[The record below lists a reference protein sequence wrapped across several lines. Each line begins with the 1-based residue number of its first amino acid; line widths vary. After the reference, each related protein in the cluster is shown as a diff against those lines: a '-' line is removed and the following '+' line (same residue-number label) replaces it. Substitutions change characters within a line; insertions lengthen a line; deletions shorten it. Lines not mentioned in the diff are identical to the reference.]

1 MKYKFF
7 ETQSGRKIKTAEFD
21 GEIIA
26 DRLLEDVMFQVT
38 IQDDGTLKVS
48 VKEEDEDYFEQFNAF
63 KFLKE
68 AQEYAERNGNEP
80 GALSEPGTGEDCW
93 FEGGNS
99 DEVENLGH
107 EIATVEDMP
116 VDMGT
121 FAKMMEAMNIR
132 MAAENTAVPV
142 QKPTPIAVKA
152 TSGLSPVGKNGIE
165 MDGIPQD
172 VQDIIKRAGSVYQVG
187 GNGGSMTL
195 GVGANGEFEVDTAD
209 LEEVITEPAKPKVL
223 GKYTTKTIIHDFIGT
238 IGNINLMSKTAQ
250 IKGKYFDSLNLEGIE
265 FKMTL
270 CDDNTFDFEEI
281 VMDGGASVCTEED
294 IKRYVRAFD
303 DCNVIGYRN
312 KSVIPDMTFTAT
324 HLVREK
330 EIQVDSYLVID
341 PKKPYDDLLNIME
354 DEKEAV
360 ITEIDEEDYA
370 QKMSMLFDDEPEV
383 IEPPIP
389 VLKEKEP
396 TPMTTNGQLG
406 LEFIEAKKEKR
417 EILLTKMKAIEG
429 EYKVAKNSLNMASNK
444 VAECDA
450 EIKLLASRI
459 DSLEI
464 NEPFNGYFFY
474 IPEFISEASFLS
486 DEVKTQI
493 ITKLN
498 AMNYHNTAGFMK
510 LFENSLYKMRFG
522 LEVDGEITELTDY
535 KNVYPLLK
543 DIDLA
548 NEAKVYVWE
557 DKCIYYEGQIEWSHL
572 NNKLIRMGFMNDH
585 RFEELCKYVPPAD
598 DMDHE
603 DEDDDEDDY
612 NNRYKNDDFIFGIY
626 EDALA
631 SNELGEPQYVI
642 YVSPKSYFEKNG
654 YMYDQHTHDL
664 LKTKYPIIA
673 QMGELI
679 GEEIESGYTL
689 YDSLYSDTTKHV
701 DDLDSTVDL
710 FCKAGLKFK
719 PSFQDMTEN
728 SVGMKIT
735 DRIIEAINRT
745 GNAASIVA

>member
-7 ETQSGRKIKTAEFD
+7 ETQSGKKIKTAEFD
-21 GEIIA
+21 GSIIA

-38 IQDDGTLKVS
+38 IQDDGTLKIS
-48 VKEEDEDYFEQFNAF
+48 VKEEDEDYFEQFNTV

-68 AQEYAERNGNEP
+68 AQEYAENGGE
-80 GALSEPGTGEDCW
+80 LYEPGTGEECW
-93 FEGGNS
+93 FES
-99 DEVENLGH
+99 S

-121 FAKMMEAMNIR
+121 FANMMAAMNER
-132 MAAENTAVPV
+132 MAAAPV
-142 QKPTPIAVKA
+142 STPLKPSPIAVKA
-152 TSGLSPVGKNGIE
+152 TSGAASISTSGISPVGKNGIE

-187 GNGGSMTL
+187 GNGGKMTL
-195 GVGANGEFEVDTAD
+195 GVGSNGEFEMDTD
-209 LEEVITEPAKPKVL
+209 LEEVSVEPAKPKVL

-270 CDDNTFDFEEI
+270 CDDNTFDFEEV

-294 IKRYVRAFD
+294 IKRYIRAFD

-324 HLVREK
+324 HLIREK

-341 PKKPYDDLLNIME
+341 PKKPYDDLLNIMD
-354 DEKEAV
+354 DEKEIVVA
-360 ITEIDEEDYA
+360 EIDEEDYA

-383 IEPPIP
+383 IEPPVP

-396 TPMTTNGQLG
+396 IPMTTNGQLAE
-406 LEFIEAKKEKR
+406 EFVEAKKEKR

-429 EYKVAKNSLNMASNK
+429 EYKVAKNSLHMASNK

-498 AMNYHNTAGFMK
+498 VMNYHNTAGFMK

-522 LEVDGEITELTDY
+522 LEVDGQITELTDY

-548 NEAKVYVWE
+548 NEAKVYVGE

-585 RFEELCKYVPPAD
+585 RFEELCNYVPPVED
-598 DMDHE
+598 SDMDE
-603 DEDDDEDDY
+603 EDDEEGY
-612 NNRYKNDDFIFGIY
+612 NNKYKNDDFIFGIY
-626 EDALA
+626 EDSLA

-642 YVSPKSYFEKNG
+642 YVSPKSYFEKTG

-664 LKTKYPIIA
+664 LKIKYPVIA

-689 YDSLYSDTTKHV
+689 YDSLYSETTKHV
-701 DDLDSTVDL
+701 DNLDSTVDL

-728 SVGMKIT
+728 ALGMKIT
-735 DRIIEAINRT
+735 DKIIEAINRT